1 MSTQTKAVVMNTDSG
16 KKRTVLKDNSWIRR
30 NAEEDEPVDYDPNP
44 GKLVLGQRKSRED
57 VDSKPLEDDQTSANS
72 GTSISNLTKRFGG
85 SQELL
90 NKSSV
95 NTKSGAVSVT
105 SPSKPP
111 VPVRNPAL
119 KTPNSS
125 SFTARVFSGANT
137 SSKPSSPVKR
147 TFGEKLP
154 EVTASQNTN
163 GTQVKTVSTEIPAA
177 SPTLR
182 SPLQTLESSRTQ
194 VKTVSTEIPAA
205 SPTLRSP
212 LQTLESSSVSSSPA
226 PAAVSTFGSGVKSPV
241 IQPAV
246 KSPSRS
252 ESVSVSSLVSTSSS
266 PSAQTIITNTKT
278 SSSMLEE
285 TPKPVE
291 KPSVDLKLS
300 DISYSSARSPSSPT
314 AVTLNTRYSYQTPS
328 APLDDLADT
337 LLPTRSGSVQSQP
350 VRSQTQVKTVSTEI
364 PAASPTLRSPL
375 QTLESSRTQVKTV
388 STEIPTASPTL
399 RSPLQ
404 TLESSRTVSSRDV
417 CTVCGKP
424 IAGSEKM
431 ILEDLRIISHTSCFR
446 CAVCRCDLG
455 GLEAGKS
462 LWVYRERVN
471 CANCFSK
478 IRGQWYI

>member
-1 MSTQTKAVVMNTDSG
+1 MSTQTKTDSG

-44 GKLVLGQRKSRED
+44 GKVVLGQRKSGEN

-72 GTSISNLTKRFGG
+72 GTSVNSLTKRFGG

-95 NTKSGAVSVT
+95 NTKSGAASIT

-111 VPVRNPAL
+111 LPVKNPAL

-137 SSKPSSPVKR
+137 STKPSSPVKR

-163 GTQVKTVSTEIPAA
+163 RIDK
-177 SPTLR
+177 
-182 SPLQTLESSRTQ
+182 
-194 VKTVSTEIPAA
+194 
-205 SPTLRSP
+205 
-212 LQTLESSSVSSSPA
+212 SSSSNGVAPSTPPSRSVTVSSSPA
-226 PAAVSTFGSGVKSPV
+226 PAATSPSVKSPV

-252 ESVSVSSLVSTSSS
+252 ESVSVSSLRSTSST
-266 PSAQTIITNTKT
+266 PSTQTVITNTKT

-285 TPKPVE
+285 TPKPAE

-300 DISYSSARSPSSPT
+300 DISYSSTRSPSSPT

-337 LLPTRSGSVQSQP
+337 LLPTRSGSIQSQP
-350 VRSQTQVKTVSTEI
+350 VRSQTQVKTVYTEI
-364 PAASPTLRSPL
+364 PASSPTLRSPL

-388 STEIPTASPTL
+388 YTEIPASSPTL

-424 IAGSEKM
+424 IAGSERM

-446 CAVCRCDLG
+446 CSVCRCDLG

>member
-1 MSTQTKAVVMNTDSG
+1 MSTQTKTDSG

-44 GKLVLGQRKSRED
+44 GKVVLGQRKSGEN

-72 GTSISNLTKRFGG
+72 GTSVNSLTKRFGG

-90 NKSSV
+90 NKSSSV
-95 NTKSGAVSVT
+95 NTKSGAASIT

-111 VPVRNPAL
+111 LPVKNPAL

-137 SSKPSSPVKR
+137 STKPSSPVKR

-163 GTQVKTVSTEIPAA
+163 RIDK
-177 SPTLR
+177 
-182 SPLQTLESSRTQ
+182 
-194 VKTVSTEIPAA
+194 
-205 SPTLRSP
+205 
-212 LQTLESSSVSSSPA
+212 SSSSNGVAPSTPPSRSVTVSSSPA
-226 PAAVSTFGSGVKSPV
+226 PAATSPSVKSPV

-252 ESVSVSSLVSTSSS
+252 ESVSVSSLRSTSST
-266 PSAQTIITNTKT
+266 PSTQTVITNTKT

-285 TPKPVE
+285 TPKPAE

-300 DISYSSARSPSSPT
+300 DISYSSTRSPSSPT

-337 LLPTRSGSVQSQP
+337 LLPTRSGSIQSQP
-350 VRSQTQVKTVSTEI
+350 VRSQTQVKTVYTEI
-364 PAASPTLRSPL
+364 PAS
-375 QTLESSRTQVKTV
+375 
-388 STEIPTASPTL
+388 SPTL

-424 IAGSEKM
+424 IAGSERM

-446 CAVCRCDLG
+446 CSVCRCDLG